1 MEYYLNTIPEWL
13 LACLLILTSF
23 FIAKVFYWTCKKVIL
38 KLTKKTKTTLD
49 DILLDMLEEPVMF
62 GIIIIGIWFSTL
74 HLEFFDSIK
83 GYLDQAFYI
92 LFTIN
97 ITWLISR
104 LIMSLIVEFIEPLIK
119 ETKNDLDDHLLPI
132 FKKGINATI
141 WILGIIVGL
150 NNAGIN
156 VGALLAGMGIGGIAF
171 AMASKDTIANLFAG
185 FTIFTDHPFKIG
197 DRIKTSEFDGY
208 VTEIGLRTTR
218 VKTLHGRVVIIP
230 NEMMTTQTIENI
242 TLEDFRRVSL
252 AFYISNKTSSEKI
265 TEAINGIDEVINNID
280 LIVWHKA
287 LLNVFNEYS
296 MGISLLYNITPG
308 QDNFEVQDQVN
319 RAIRSRLEE
328 IGIEF
333 PTRMK

>member
-1 MEYYLNTIPEWL
+1 MEFYLNTIPEWL
-13 LACLLILTSF
+13 LACLIILASF
-23 FIAKVFYWTCKKVIL
+23 VVAKIFYWTCKKIFL
-38 KLTKKTKTTLD
+38 NLTKKTKTTLD
-49 DILLDMLEEPVMF
+49 DILLDMLEEPVVF
-62 GIIIIGIWFSTL
+62 GIILVGIWFSTL
-74 HLEFFDSIK
+74 HLEFFDSIQ
-83 GYLDQAFYI
+83 GYLEQAFYI

-119 ETKNDLDDHLLPI
+119 ETNSDLDDHLLPI
-132 FKKGINATI
+132 LKKGINATI

-208 VTEIGLRTTR
+208 VIEIGLRTTR
-218 VKTLHGRVVIIP
+218 IKTLQGRVVIIP

-242 TLEDFRRVSL
+242 SLEEFRRVSL
-252 AFYISNKTSSEKI
+252 VYYLSNTTSSDKI
-265 TEAINGIDEVINNID
+265 TEAIREIDKVIGGVK
-280 LIVWHKA
+280 LIIWHKA

-296 MGISLLYNITPG
+296 MGITLLYNITPG
-308 QDNFEVQDQVN
+308 EDYFEVQDNVN
-319 RAIRSRLEE
+319 RTIRARLEE

-333 PTRMK
+333 PTRIK